1 MSLFRKVSHQS
12 LKIHFTIRKVMKMN
26 TKLKISLKALL
37 ISAMAMILLVGCSG
51 EKSSST
57 PDSSSESTETSKTE
71 KPASQD
77 KNTEFPIVIK
87 HAFGETEIASKPER
101 VVTVQWANHDVVLA
115 LGVIPVGFS
124 AANYGVQDDSG
135 LLPWTAKKLEEL
147 GADEPNIFQDTD
159 GLDFEAISDA
169 NPDVILAAY
178 SGITQEDYDVLSKI
192 APVVA
197 YQDAPWATE
206 WRDQV
211 ILNSTGMGMKA
222 EGEQLIKDTE
232 KLIEEES
239 SKYPEMEGK
248 KVAWVNFSAKD
259 MSKLHLYTPKDPR
272 GAFLIELGM
281 EYPESITNQI
291 TDPTSYS
298 LSLSAENADILNDVD
313 IIIGYGD
320 ESLYE
325 AVKADPLLGKIPAI
339 QRGSVVFIGNDT
351 PMAASG
357 NPNPLAISYTIDE
370 YLELIGGAIK
380 KLNE

>member
-1 MSLFRKVSHQS
+1 MNAKRKTLLTTLLLS
-12 LKIHFTIRKVMKMN
+12 
-26 TKLKISLKALL
+26 ALV
-37 ISAMAMILLVGCSG
+37 MILLVGCSG
-51 EKSSST
+51 QKSSST
-57 PDSSSESTETSKTE
+57 PETE
-71 KPASQD
+71 KTASKD
-77 KNTEFPIVIK
+77 ANSDYPIVIE
-87 HAFGETEIASKPER
+87 HAFGKTEIASKPER
-101 VVTVQWANHDVVLA
+101 VVTVQWANHDVALA
-115 LGVIPVGFS
+115 LGVVPVGFS

-147 GADEPNIFQDTD
+147 DADQPNVFQDTD

-169 NPDVILAAY
+169 NPDVILAGY
-178 SGITQEDYDVLSKI
+178 SGITQEDYDVLSEI

-197 YQDAPWATE
+197 YQDGPWATT

-211 ILNSTGMGMKA
+211 TLNSTGMGMKE

-232 KLIEEES
+232 KLIKDAS
-239 SKYPEMEGK
+239 SKHPEMKGK
-248 KVAWVNFSAKD
+248 TVAWVNFSAED
-259 MSKLHLYTPKDPR
+259 MSKLHLYTPADPR
-272 GAFLIELGM
+272 GAFLAELGM
-281 EYPESITNQI
+281 EYPESITNEI

-298 LSLSAENADILNDVD
+298 LSLSAENADILSDAD

-339 QRGSVVFIGNDT
+339 QKGSVVFIGNNT
-351 PMAASG
+351 PLAASG

-370 YLELIGGAIK
+370 YLDLIGGAIS

>member
-1 MSLFRKVSHQS
+1 
-12 LKIHFTIRKVMKMN
+12 MN
-26 TKLKISLKALL
+26 TKYKIAKKTLI
-37 ISAMAMILLVGCSG
+37 ISAMVMIFLVGCSSQ
-51 EKSSST
+51 KSTST
-57 PDSSSESTETSKTE
+57 SDSSSASTETSKTE
-71 KPASQD
+71 TPASKD
-77 KNTEFPIVIK
+77 VNSEYPIVVE
-87 HAFGETEIASKPER
+87 HSFGETEIASKPER

-115 LGVIPVGFS
+115 LGVVPVGFS

-135 LLPWTAKKLEEL
+135 LLPWTAEKLKEL
-147 GADEPNIFQDTD
+147 SADEPNIFQDTD

-197 YQDAPWATE
+197 YQDAPWATT
-206 WRDQV
+206 WREQV

-232 KLIEEES
+232 KLIENES
-239 SKYPEMEGK
+239 NKYPEMKGK
-248 KVAWVNFSAKD
+248 TVAWVNFSAKD
-259 MSKLHLYTPKDPR
+259 MSKLHLYTPADPR

-281 EYPESITNQI
+281 EYPESITTEI

-313 IIIGYGD
+313 ILIGYGD

-351 PMAASG
+351 PLAASG
-357 NPNPLAISYTIDE
+357 NPNPLAISYTIGE
-370 YLELIGGAIK
+370 YLELIGGAIN
-380 KLNE
+380 KLDE